1 MKWCCVIK
9 VYIRHPTQSFTSK
22 KKNDFIYTLPHKG
35 LLGVLNESWLSD
47 WASDWGRASRGK
59 RIRTVWLIILLVKNG
74 HGATYGGSCT
84 PPGTWHTHWYHM
96 QLCSQSH
103 PTTPLLQVGG
113 FMLPFV
119 VVGGCIVVL
128 TLIMMVIVHSAGITI
143 CDVSS
148 PYTSTAFSMGCS
160 SCLSMLCPVESTRR
174 TLSFRVLLRLLTN
187 IMIVLLGKSY
197 NCHVLIIPWT
207 VHSYLLAVAYP

>member
-1 MKWCCVIK
+1 MLIQPNMKQCCVIK
-9 VYIRHPTQSFTSK
+9 VYIRHPTQSFIARK
-22 KKNDFIYTLPHKG
+22 MLYTLPHKG

-59 RIRTVWLIILLVKNG
+59 RIRTVWLILLLVKNG
-74 HGATYGGSCT
+74 HRAMVAHALLQAH
-84 PPGTWHTHWYHM
+84 GTHM
-96 QLCSQSH
+96 QLSSQSH

>member
-1 MKWCCVIK
+1 MVA
-9 VYIRHPTQSFTSK
+9 YA
-22 KKNDFIYTLPHKG
+22 
-35 LLGVLNESWLSD
+35 LLQ
-47 WASDWGRASRGK
+47 A
-59 RIRTVWLIILLVKNG
+59 
-74 HGATYGGSCT
+74 HGT
-84 PPGTWHTHWYHM
+84 HM
-96 QLCSQSH
+96 QLSSQSH

-174 TLSFRVLLRLLTN
+174 TLSFQVLLGLLTN
-187 IMIVLLGKSY
+187 IMIVLLGKSF

-207 VHSYLLAVAYP
+207 VHSNWPYLWQWFSHTFSICRLASYPDCFTRSLFPPVQ